1 MRSTTGASA
10 PQPLTFAVSA
20 DREPVR
26 QLAGIHVFDVVN
38 AAIEQGAQRV
48 EGELSDADLAEIDS
62 DFAAERRRQEADSH
76 NNHLKNTGEL
86 DRRRIE
92 RAGPS
97 PFEREYMRDHQR

>member
-1 MRSTTGASA
+1 MRTTPGTPAPST
-10 PQPLTFAVSA
+10 LTFAVSA
-20 DREPVR
+20 DRAPAR
-26 QLAGIHVFDVVN
+26 QVAGIHVFDAVN

-48 EGELSDADLAEIDS
+48 EGELGDADLTEIDS

-76 NNHLKNTGEL
+76 RNHLKNTGEL
-86 DRRRIE
+86 ERRRIE